1 MTYCGPIQCVKGKFN
16 IVVANISVE
25 AILLMKSELKSRL
38 QADGRL
44 ILSGI
49 PVMRMEEIESG
60 IKNEGFELLDKQVDG
75 DWVGMF
81 LKHAEQ

>member
-1 MTYCGPIQCVKGKFN
+1 MTYCGPIQCVNGKFD

-25 AILLMKSELKSRL
+25 AILLLKSELKSRL

-49 PVMRMEEIESG
+49 PIMRMEEIGER
-60 IKNEGFELLDKQVDG
+60 DK
-75 DWVGMF
+75 
-81 LKHAEQ
+81 K